1 MTELA
6 SGAARH
12 VLSFK
17 VISDI
22 PGQAWVLVLPGGFEN
37 FFRTSADVFAQAG
50 SGPPDIGKIMA
61 AAAALDLAPAA
72 PALSRGCAYRR
83 RNSPS
88 R

>member
-50 SGPPDIGKIMA
+50 SGPPDMGKIMA
-61 AAAALDLAPAA
+61 AAAAQGLEILGPPLA
-72 PALSRGCAYRR
+72 
-83 RNSPS
+83 
-88 R
+88 